1 LVPGEL
7 FRKNRVVRRKRR
19 FLYVPCADRT
29 IIWGTG
35 KWFKARP
42 FFFGKRPPK
51 KRGRPYQL
59 CAYLDKDAEAQ
70 LVVQRTVV
78 LAVGGG
84 RGRAWFQVGN
94 ADLATGY
101 DSGGRGRWWIGACR
115 VFQPAA
121 PICASAKRSA
131 WGGKYCLLTVG
142 LSLPALIGVLIIGL
156 QGDKAPLI
164 NDITTDTTN
173 PPPFEK
179 ATQLRR
185 PGDNSTLYPGE
196 RAAGQQ
202 RLAFPDIG
210 PLTVTSAPTSAFEKS
225 RTVIERL
232 GWRVVAQNPE
242 QGLIEAVDRSLIFG
256 FIDDIVIRIAPS
268 GSGSRIDVRSASR
281 AGIGDLGVNAK
292 RIRSFF
298 STYNAMHT
306 P

>member
-1 LVPGEL
+1 MQKLSWFFRGQL
-7 FRKNRVVRRKRR
+7 FW
-19 FLYVPCADRT
+19 L
-29 IIWGTG
+29 
-35 KWFKARP
+35 
-42 FFFGKRPPK
+42 
-51 KRGRPYQL
+51 
-59 CAYLDKDAEAQ
+59 
-70 LVVQRTVV
+70 LVVAGAV
-78 LAVGGG
+78 LGFRSAMLTWRPAMTLVAVAVGGLVLAG
-84 RGRAWFQVGN
+84 FFSLLLQFVLLRKGQRG
-94 ADLATGY
+94 
-101 DSGGRGRWWIGACR
+101 
-115 VFQPAA
+115 
-121 PICASAKRSA
+121 
-131 WGGKYCLLTVG
+131 GGKYCLLTVG
-142 LSLPALIGVLIIGL
+142 LSLPALFGMLVIGL

-173 PPPFEK
+173 PPPFMK

-210 PLTVTSAPTSAFEKS
+210 PLTVTAAPTSAFEKS

-232 GWRVVAQNPE
+232 GWRVVAQNSE

-256 FIDDIVIRIAPS
+256 FTDDIVIRIAPS

-281 AGIGDLGVNAK
+281 VGIGDLGVNAK